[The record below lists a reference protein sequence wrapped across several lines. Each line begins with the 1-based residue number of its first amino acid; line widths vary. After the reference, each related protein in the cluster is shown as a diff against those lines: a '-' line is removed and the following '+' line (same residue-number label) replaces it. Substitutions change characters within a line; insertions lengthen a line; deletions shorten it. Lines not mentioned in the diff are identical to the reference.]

1 MERKMSIIK
10 IAQIDDTNSQEYLEL
25 ISRIYYKF
33 ENLHRLTS
41 FYALSESSDYLLK
54 AKKCFEQEVS
64 KELKNT
70 Q

>member
-1 MERKMSIIK
+1 MSIIK

-33 ENLHRLTS
+33 ENLCRLTN
-41 FYALSESSDYLLK
+41 FYALRDSFDYLLK

-64 KELKNT
+64 EELKNT